1 MYKIDRR
8 GRGGPKSYTRTDPK
22 IVYRIFFDGFHF
34 KIRSYNVNFLR
45 DHIFHET
52 YCALVIKIKIE
63 IFLSPGHDRVVT
75 IKSRN
80 FFYCESLVLSGFLY

>member
-1 MYKIDRR
+1 MGMYKIDRR

-45 DHIFHET
+45 DYIFHET
-52 YCALVIKIKIE
+52 YCALVIKILC
-63 IFLSPGHDRVVT
+63 LSDSKAVE
-75 IKSRN
+75 KL
-80 FFYCESLVLSGFLY
+80 ELSK